1 MTYVNIIKIL
11 AVAKVVKPVTFC
23 QTSSNENFCA
33 ISCLTILGT
42 YLETFQKNM
51 KSVKINSS
59 SANFI
64 GRTYLLM
71 LLSVLF
77 IFQFDGVNGDRL
89 IRVGSEFTKN
99 QKFTIEELKEQRR
112 KDQKLD
118 DFLTGKP

>member
-1 MTYVNIIKIL
+1 
-11 AVAKVVKPVTFC
+11 
-23 QTSSNENFCA
+23 
-33 ISCLTILGT
+33 
-42 YLETFQKNM
+42 M

-59 SANFI
+59 SANII

-71 LLSVLF
+71 FLSVLF
-77 IFQFDGVNGDRL
+77 IIFQFDGVNGDRL

-118 DFLTGKP
+118 DFLTGEP

>member
-1 MTYVNIIKIL
+1 MKIFGQL
-11 AVAKVVKPVTFC
+11 LV
-23 QTSSNENFCA
+23 
-33 ISCLTILGT
+33 LTILGT
-42 YLETFQKNM
+42 HLETFQKNM

-59 SANFI
+59 SAKI
-64 GRTYLLM
+64 T
-71 LLSVLF
+71 SVTLYTDVFVCPF

-118 DFLTGKP
+118 DFLTGEP

>member
-1 MTYVNIIKIL
+1 
-11 AVAKVVKPVTFC
+11 
-23 QTSSNENFCA
+23 
-33 ISCLTILGT
+33 
-42 YLETFQKNM
+42 
-51 KSVKINSS
+51 
-59 SANFI
+59 
-64 GRTYLLM
+64 M

-118 DFLTGKP
+118 DFLTGEPQMTLISSLFIGKNTCIYGAPRAKVIQSPLVIVQFSLLREHKNESWQQRVAV